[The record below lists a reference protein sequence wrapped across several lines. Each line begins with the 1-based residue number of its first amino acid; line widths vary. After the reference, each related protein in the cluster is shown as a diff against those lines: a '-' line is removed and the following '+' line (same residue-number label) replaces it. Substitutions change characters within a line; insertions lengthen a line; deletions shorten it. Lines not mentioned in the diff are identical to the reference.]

1 MYGFSCSH
9 SGVYPQNA
17 RVELNEEIWYQFKL
31 SSIRGI
37 PFLSYFLPF
46 AYSSN
51 NNNICLPQDIVEYER
66 DDENDG
72 TLMKHILNHR
82 LHDNHKHGDSECRY
96 FVTVEFE
103 MVDIY
108 LKIHILSHRFMVRTL
123 FRM

>member
-9 SGVYPQNA
+9 SGVHPQNA

-82 LHDNHKHGDSECRY
+82 LHDNHKHGDSECWY
-96 FVTVEFE
+96 FVAVEFE
-103 MVDIY
+103 MIYIY
-108 LKIHILSHRFMVRTL
+108 LKIQIYVIDLWSEY
-123 FRM
+123 